1 MSAQEKQTTEVV
13 GAELVKV
20 NPLLPGLLPDCAVT
34 EAPCGRTPVW
44 MLTVCP
50 ASWSEHW
57 RVKLIGTFTK
67 AVKAVWSAG
76 VGAVQT
82 GGLLVC

>member
-13 GAELVKV
+13 GEELVKV
-20 NPLLPGLLPDCAVT
+20 KVLLPGLLPLCPEMV
-34 EAPCGRTPVW
+34 APCGRTPVW
-44 MLTVCP
+44 ILMVCP

-57 RVKLIGTFTK
+57 RAKLIGTFTK